1 MIDDNDEMMIYSSII
16 SFLLLLLVC
25 WAAVLVFFIFSGLDV
40 LAVKMLRS
48 RLSKQKLGP
57 FLPPSMRSFKA
68 LKKILKACP
77 PRRLPF
83 RKEVYGYRHAS
94 SLHGLPKKLV
104 GFKNPTC
111 FSNSFVG
118 NGSPVSDF
126 RGLNRIRC
134 QLSILHRNF
143 GDTAAK
149 GTLFASEAEYD
160 LKAEYFLEDLSS
172 RLDELDEQ
180 FDSLDVDYSQGVLT
194 VQLGDVHGTYV
205 LNKQRPNQQIW
216 FSSPTSGPKRFEYN
230 FEKCRWVSTRD
241 GEDLVELL
249 MHELLEIDENIS
261 IDLASIYEG

>member
-1 MIDDNDEMMIYSSII
+1 M
-16 SFLLLLLVC
+16 
-25 WAAVLVFFIFSGLDV
+25 
-40 LAVKMLRS
+40 
-48 RLSKQKLGP
+48 
-57 FLPPSMRSFKA
+57 
-68 LKKILKACP
+68 
-77 PRRLPF
+77 
-83 RKEVYGYRHAS
+83 
-94 SLHGLPKKLV
+94 
-104 GFKNPTC
+104 GFKNPTF
-111 FSNSFVG
+111 FSNSFVR

-134 QLSILHRNF
+134 QLRILHRNF
-143 GDTAAK
+143 GDTAAN

-180 FDSLDVDYSQGVLT
+180 FDDLDVDYSQGVLT

-230 FEKCRWVSTRD
+230 FESCRWVSTRD

-249 MHELLEIDENIS
+249 MQELLEIDENIS

>member
-1 MIDDNDEMMIYSSII
+1 
-16 SFLLLLLVC
+16 
-25 WAAVLVFFIFSGLDV
+25 
-40 LAVKMLRS
+40 
-48 RLSKQKLGP
+48 
-57 FLPPSMRSFKA
+57 MRSFKT
-68 LKKILKACP
+68 LKNIFKVCP

-83 RKEVYGYRHAS
+83 RREAYGYRHAS
-94 SLHGLPKKLV
+94 SLCGIPRTIV
-104 GFKNPTC
+104 GFKDPVF

-118 NGSPVSDF
+118 NGSHLPNF
-126 RGLNRIRC
+126 RGLK
-134 QLSILHRNF
+134 SISHRHF
-143 GDTAAK
+143 GDTAAN
-149 GTLFASEAEYD
+149 GALFATEAEYD

-180 FDSLDVDYSQGVLT
+180 FDDLDVDYSQGVLT

-230 FEKCRWVSTRD
+230 FESCRWVSTRD

-249 MHELLEIDENIS
+249 MQELLEIDENIS